1 LTAAGHRIINPA
13 NGRQP
18 GSRAVRYRPIG
29 GQPYKTK
36 RAGDSEN
43 LATMTQRQYTSA
55 MSLLRHNSFWT
66 PRVMTC
72 SALTTTNID
81 TVWNMVLEY
90 HVEALARQAFMSK
103 RTRQNLDW
111 MHQLLNE
118 MLLLKLSQNSKVQAL
133 LPALEQAV
141 QRQEITAFAAV
152 RQIMDQL

>member
-1 LTAAGHRIINPA
+1 
-13 NGRQP
+13 
-18 GSRAVRYRPIG
+18 
-29 GQPYKTK
+29 
-36 RAGDSEN
+36 
-43 LATMTQRQYTSA
+43 MTQRQYTSA

-111 MHQLLNE
+111 MHQLLSE